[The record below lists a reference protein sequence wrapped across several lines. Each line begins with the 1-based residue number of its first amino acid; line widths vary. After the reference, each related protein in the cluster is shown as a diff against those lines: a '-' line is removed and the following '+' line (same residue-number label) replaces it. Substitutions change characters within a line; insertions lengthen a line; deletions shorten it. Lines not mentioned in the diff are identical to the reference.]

1 VKNPAPARAGAGFF
15 SLPGV
20 TCERRINSVSEH
32 KNDRHRR
39 VAGHFVLREENSVCG
54 SRHPVGGG
62 RFGCALTH
70 RREAVSALAHEHRE
84 PRTTVLCQGKSNFGK
99 LYAVHA
105 VRHSE
110 AVLTVMVAICS
121 HGVHFL
127 EKVQVQV
134 RSLEHNRTVTEIVVF
149 EPRTPRRV
157 RSVGVSES
165 LGRGDERLS
174 SVLRVGLTGGIG
186 AGKSTVSKILSELGA
201 VIVDADLIARE
212 VVEPGTPGLAAL
224 VDAFGDGILSED
236 GSLNRPALASLA
248 FADDTSRG
256 TLNGILHPLIG
267 ARTMEQ
273 ISSAPSDAV
282 LVQDIPLLV
291 EGSMAPAFNL
301 VVIVYVDEEERVRRL
316 VGSRG
321 MPESDARARIAAQAN
336 DDQRRAVADVWL
348 DNSGEPGSLDDVVR
362 DLWANRLVP
371 FEKNLREGTVV
382 RALPELTPADPS
394 WPAQAE
400 RIIGRLSLASGD
412 RARRIDHIGSTAV
425 PGLDAKDVIDIQITV
440 EHLGVADDLAEDL
453 AAAGFPRIEHIVADD
468 PKPSYLGGETDP
480 AVWAKRIHGS
490 ADPGRRANIH
500 IRVDGWPGQQFAI
513 LFRDWLRADASA
525 RAEYAELKVK
535 AAESAAGIDD
545 YAAAIDAYLGVK
557 TPWFDAAFHR
567 AWEWAEKSGWSL

>member
-1 VKNPAPARAGAGFF
+1 M
-15 SLPGV
+15 
-20 TCERRINSVSEH
+20 
-32 KNDRHRR
+32 
-39 VAGHFVLREENSVCG
+39 
-54 SRHPVGGG
+54 
-62 RFGCALTH
+62 
-70 RREAVSALAHEHRE
+70 
-84 PRTTVLCQGKSNFGK
+84 LCQGKSNFGK

-149 EPRTPRRV
+149 EPRTRRRV

-513 LFRDWLRADASA
+513 LFRDWLRADAAA

>member
-1 VKNPAPARAGAGFF
+1 MKNPAPALCRGGVLF
-15 SLPGV
+15 SVKCHLH
-20 TCERRINSVSEH
+20 TKNSVSEH

-54 SRHPVGGG
+54 SRHPVGGS

-70 RREAVSALAHEHRE
+70 RREAVSALAHEYRE

-149 EPRTPRRV
+149 EPRMPRRV
-157 RSVGVSES
+157 RSVGVSRS

-224 VDAFGDGILSED
+224 VEAFGDGILSED

-267 ARTMEQ
+267 TRTMEQ

-412 RARRIDHIGSTAV
+412 RALRIDHIGSTAV

-513 LFRDWLRADASA
+513 LFRDWLRADPSA

-545 YAAAIDAYLGVK
+545 YASAIDAYLGVK

>member
-1 VKNPAPARAGAGFF
+1 
-15 SLPGV
+15 
-20 TCERRINSVSEH
+20 
-32 KNDRHRR
+32 
-39 VAGHFVLREENSVCG
+39 
-54 SRHPVGGG
+54 
-62 RFGCALTH
+62 
-70 RREAVSALAHEHRE
+70 
-84 PRTTVLCQGKSNFGK
+84 
-99 LYAVHA
+99 
-105 VRHSE
+105 
-110 AVLTVMVAICS
+110 M
-121 HGVHFL
+121 
-127 EKVQVQV
+127 
-134 RSLEHNRTVTEIVVF
+134 
-149 EPRTPRRV
+149 
-157 RSVGVSES
+157 
-165 LGRGDERLS
+165 
-174 SVLRVGLTGGIG
+174 
-186 AGKSTVSKILSELGA
+186 
-201 VIVDADLIARE
+201 
-212 VVEPGTPGLAAL
+212 VEPGTPGLAAL

-400 RIIGRLSLASGD
+400 RIIGRLSLRPVTVRAVSITSD
-412 RARRIDHIGSTAV
+412 RPQCLVSM
-425 PGLDAKDVIDIQITV
+425 
-440 EHLGVADDLAEDL
+440 
-453 AAAGFPRIEHIVADD
+453 PR
-468 PKPSYLGGETDP
+468 T
-480 AVWAKRIHGS
+480 
-490 ADPGRRANIH
+490 
-500 IRVDGWPGQQFAI
+500 
-513 LFRDWLRADASA
+513 
-525 RAEYAELKVK
+525 
-535 AAESAAGIDD
+535 
-545 YAAAIDAYLGVK
+545 
-557 TPWFDAAFHR
+557 
-567 AWEWAEKSGWSL
+567 

>member
-1 VKNPAPARAGAGFF
+1 MTGTEG
-15 SLPGV
+15 LPV
-20 TCERRINSVSEH
+20 I
-32 KNDRHRR
+32 
-39 VAGHFVLREENSVCG
+39 FVRREENSVCG

-70 RREAVSALAHEHRE
+70 RCEAVSALAHEHRE

-157 RSVGVSES
+157 RSVGVSQS

-321 MPESDARARIAAQAN
+321 MPESDARARIAAQAH

-371 FEKNLREGTVV
+371 FEKNLRERTVV
-382 RALPELTPADPS
+382 RALPELAPADPS

>member
-1 VKNPAPARAGAGFF
+1 MTGTEG
-15 SLPGV
+15 LPV
-20 TCERRINSVSEH
+20 I
-32 KNDRHRR
+32 
-39 VAGHFVLREENSVCG
+39 FVLREENSVCG
-54 SRHPVGGG
+54 SRHPVGGS

-99 LYAVHA
+99 FYAVHA

-149 EPRTPRRV
+149 EPRMPRRV
-157 RSVGVSES
+157 RSVGVSRS

-267 ARTMEQ
+267 TRTMEQ

-412 RARRIDHIGSTAV
+412 RALRIDHIGSTAV

-490 ADPGRRANIH
+490 ADPARRANIH

-513 LFRDWLRADASA
+513 LFRDWLRADPSA

-545 YAAAIDAYLGVK
+545 YASAIDAYLGVK

>member
-1 VKNPAPARAGAGFF
+1 
-15 SLPGV
+15 
-20 TCERRINSVSEH
+20 
-32 KNDRHRR
+32 
-39 VAGHFVLREENSVCG
+39 
-54 SRHPVGGG
+54 
-62 RFGCALTH
+62 
-70 RREAVSALAHEHRE
+70 
-84 PRTTVLCQGKSNFGK
+84 
-99 LYAVHA
+99 
-105 VRHSE
+105 
-110 AVLTVMVAICS
+110 
-121 HGVHFL
+121 
-127 EKVQVQV
+127 
-134 RSLEHNRTVTEIVVF
+134 
-149 EPRTPRRV
+149 
-157 RSVGVSES
+157 
-165 LGRGDERLS
+165 
-174 SVLRVGLTGGIG
+174 
-186 AGKSTVSKILSELGA
+186 
-201 VIVDADLIARE
+201 
-212 VVEPGTPGLAAL
+212 
-224 VDAFGDGILSED
+224 
-236 GSLNRPALASLA
+236 
-248 FADDTSRG
+248 
-256 TLNGILHPLIG
+256 
-267 ARTMEQ
+267 
-273 ISSAPSDAV
+273 
-282 LVQDIPLLV
+282 
-291 EGSMAPAFNL
+291 MAPAFNL

-321 MPESDARARIAAQAN
+321 MPESDARARLAAQAN

>member
-1 VKNPAPARAGAGFF
+1 MTGTEG
-15 SLPGV
+15 LPV
-20 TCERRINSVSEH
+20 I
-32 KNDRHRR
+32 
-39 VAGHFVLREENSVCG
+39 FVLREENSVCG

-513 LFRDWLRADASA
+513 LFRDWLRADAAA

>member
-1 VKNPAPARAGAGFF
+1 M
-15 SLPGV
+15 
-20 TCERRINSVSEH
+20 
-32 KNDRHRR
+32 
-39 VAGHFVLREENSVCG
+39 
-54 SRHPVGGG
+54 
-62 RFGCALTH
+62 
-70 RREAVSALAHEHRE
+70 
-84 PRTTVLCQGKSNFGK
+84 LCQGKSNFGK

-149 EPRTPRRV
+149 EPRRSRRV

-224 VDAFGDGILSED
+224 ADAFGDGILSED

-321 MPESDARARIAAQAN
+321 MPESDARARIAAQAS

-348 DNSGEPGSLDDVVR
+348 DNSGEPGSLDDVVH

-371 FEKNLREGTVV
+371 FEKNLRDGTVV
-382 RALPELTPADPS
+382 RALPELTPSDPS

-400 RIIGRLSLASGD
+400 RIIGRLSLVAGD

-440 EHLGVADDLAEDL
+440 EHLGVADDLAQDL

-535 AAESAAGIDD
+535 AAARAAGIDD
-545 YAAAIDAYLGVK
+545 YASAIDAYLGVK

>member
-1 VKNPAPARAGAGFF
+1 
-15 SLPGV
+15 
-20 TCERRINSVSEH
+20 
-32 KNDRHRR
+32 
-39 VAGHFVLREENSVCG
+39 
-54 SRHPVGGG
+54 
-62 RFGCALTH
+62 
-70 RREAVSALAHEHRE
+70 
-84 PRTTVLCQGKSNFGK
+84 
-99 LYAVHA
+99 
-105 VRHSE
+105 
-110 AVLTVMVAICS
+110 M
-121 HGVHFL
+121 
-127 EKVQVQV
+127 
-134 RSLEHNRTVTEIVVF
+134 
-149 EPRTPRRV
+149 
-157 RSVGVSES
+157 
-165 LGRGDERLS
+165 
-174 SVLRVGLTGGIG
+174 LRVGLTGGIG

-490 ADPGRRANIH
+490 ADPGRRANIR